1 MAALSPEYQEL
12 LKRELIAQ
20 YVPHLPALLPNNNT
34 LQQQADK
41 QTNRSLSAF
50 ALHSMIGLSA
60 KTAARAVVDDFH
72 DNGIDA
78 IYYDSKTEILHLV
91 QSKLK
96 AGEEF
101 KQDEAQAFCA
111 GIRLLIRQE
120 FSTFNQNVQS
130 RQIEIENAFANAA
143 SIQLWIVYTGSRVS
157 DAAKAAMKQLVED
170 ESHGEAERLL
180 DKIEYYGPDEIAAEL
195 LVRQSYKPVNAEIV
209 LSHDVKIDDP
219 RVTWYGMANVSDL
232 VTLHVKEGKALYE
245 KNVRYFLGSSKSDV
259 NKGIQ
264 ATLTNDPAA
273 FFYLN
278 NGVTALCN
286 TIDAKER
293 KANRRRLK
301 VRGLS
306 IINGAQTVAA
316 AAEVMNQPNPPD
328 ISQARV
334 MLTLIQA
341 NADGLFGPRVTR
353 ARNSQNPVSVANFA
367 SQDPI
372 QERLRQELAG
382 LGIAYHFRLE
392 ATAVPSA
399 NSILLE
405 EAVCALSWLAVD
417 ARYPVWLKSGKGDIY
432 NTETDAYKALFV
444 ETLSGVH
451 LANAVYF
458 ARTIQDLVKQADR
471 SSAGQERLIY
481 RHGVHALG
489 WSYLKRLR
497 NRIEAPAPVDP
508 GAAATIVS
516 LSFDAHRQVAVD
528 SFAHAGKGPLGF
540 FKSQSDTTPYL
551 LTLAEKAYGLENH
564 LALPALKQPQA
575 QEAFPRERLLR
586 FLSQNATQV

>member
-12 LKRELIAQ
+12 LKRELTAQ
-20 YVPHLPALLPNNNT
+20 YVSHLPALLPNTNT
-34 LQQQADK
+34 PQQQTDK

-50 ALHSMIGLSA
+50 ALHAMLGLSA
-60 KTAARAVVDDFH
+60 RAAARAVVDDFH

-78 IYYDSKTEILHLV
+78 IYYDSKTETLHLV

-101 KQDEAQAFCA
+101 KQDEAQAFCT

-120 FSTFNQNVQS
+120 FATFNQNVQC
-130 RQIEIENAFANAA
+130 RQVEIETALANAE
-143 SIQLWIVYTGSRVS
+143 SIQLSIVYTGSRVS

-170 ESHGEAERLL
+170 DSHGEGERLL
-180 DKIEYYGPDEIAAEL
+180 PTVQYYGPDEIAAEL
-195 LVRQSYKPVNAEIV
+195 LLRQSYKPVIADII
-209 LSHDVKIDDP
+209 LSHDVKIEEP
-219 RVTWYGMANVSDL
+219 RVTWYGMVNVSDL
-232 VTLHVKEGKALYE
+232 VALHNKEGKALYE

-264 ATLTNDPAA
+264 ATLSNDPTA

-286 TIDAKER
+286 DIAAKER

-306 IINGAQTVAA
+306 IINGAQTVAS

-341 NADGLFGPRVTR
+341 NTDGTFGPRVTR

-372 QERLRQELAG
+372 QERLRQELGG

-392 ATAVPSA
+392 ATAAPGA
-399 NSILLE
+399 ASILLE

-417 ARYPVWLKSGKGDIY
+417 ARYPVWLKTGKGDVY
-432 NTETDAYKALFV
+432 NTDSDAYKTLFI
-444 ETLSGVH
+444 ESLSGVH

-458 ARTIQDLVKQADR
+458 SRAIQYLVKQADR
-471 SSAGQERLIY
+471 SSSGLERLVY
-481 RHGVHALG
+481 RHGIHAIG

-497 NRIEAPAPVDP
+497 NRIFVPVPVDP
-508 GAAATIVS
+508 GGVGAIVS
-516 LSFDAHRQVAVD
+516 HSFDAHRQVAVD
-528 SFAHAGKGPLGF
+528 SFSHLGKGPLGF

-551 LTLAEKAYGLENH
+551 LRVTESAYGLQNH
-564 LALPALKQPQA
+564 LALPALMLPQG

-586 FLSQNATQV
+586 FLSQNAAQV